1 MRKFAV
7 AIVLMLGIV
16 YFIAR
21 MAELESIGRTMQQGN
36 LPYISLA
43 VLAELLWLLVL
54 AAEYWVIFRA
64 LGLRERIQTISV
76 LATAAYFVNI
86 VAPVLGGSGF
96 MVFIAES
103 RRRGHSTARA
113 TVASGLF
120 LLSDYVSFLIVLTV
134 GLVVL
139 FQRDRLNIP
148 EILASISIFV
158 AAVLISTL
166 LILGMRGSEKLEL
179 LLKWLA
185 RAGNKITRPILKRE
199 PFLESRAEE
208 FAQEIIDG
216 LRELRGKPLKIVPP
230 ILLGLVGKLL
240 LLSIFLLMFLAF
252 GVDFT
257 ATTII
262 AGFSI
267 GHLFTIVSPTPA
279 GVGVVEGALTLS
291 LASLDV
297 PLSSAA
303 VVTLAYRGITFW
315 LPLFIGFLAF
325 RTLGQGTVTLA
336 DPTKKPVSVDRFKA
350 DSASDR

>member
-1 MRKFAV
+1 MRKFIVAV
-7 AIVLMLGIV
+7 VLMIGVV

-21 MAELESIGRTMQQGN
+21 MAELESIGRTMRQGE
-36 LPYISLA
+36 LSYLSLA
-43 VLAELLWLLVL
+43 VFAELLWLIVL
-54 AAEYWVIFRA
+54 AANFWIIFRA
-64 LGLRERIQTISV
+64 LGLKERIQTISV

-120 LLSDYVSFLIVLTV
+120 LLSDYISFLIILTV

-139 FQRDRLNIP
+139 FQRGRLNFP
-148 EILASISIFV
+148 EILASISILV
-158 AAVLISTL
+158 AALLISAL
-166 LILGMRGSEKLEL
+166 LILGMRGSEKLEVML
-179 LLKWLA
+179 RWMA
-185 RAGNKITRPILKRE
+185 RTGNKITRPILKRE
-199 PFLESRAEE
+199 PFLEARAAL
-208 FAQEIIDG
+208 FAHEVIDG
-216 LRELRGKPLKIVPP
+216 LRELKGKPLKIIPP

-240 LLSIFLLMFLAF
+240 LLAIFLLMFLAF
-252 GVDFT
+252 GVEFT
-257 ATTII
+257 ASTII

-291 LASLDV
+291 LASLNV

-315 LPLFIGFLAF
+315 MPLFVGFLAF
-325 RTLGQGTVTLA
+325 RTLGQGTVTLSE
-336 DPTKKPVSVDRFKA
+336 TSGKTVSVDRLKT
-350 DSASDR
+350 DSAPDR